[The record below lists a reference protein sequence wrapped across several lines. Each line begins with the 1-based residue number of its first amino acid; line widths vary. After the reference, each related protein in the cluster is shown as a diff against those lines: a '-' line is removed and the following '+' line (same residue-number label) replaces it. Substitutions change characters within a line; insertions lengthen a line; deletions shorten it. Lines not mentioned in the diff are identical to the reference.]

1 VIAAL
6 TGVLGAIAVTAW
18 LVVVYS
24 AVRVVTI
31 APAGAKLASLGL
43 LVRRQFAAL
52 YRLSGEAIV
61 PHANR
66 FLLAAMAFLGCLAC
80 GMVLAVVLL
89 IDRFAG

>member
-1 VIAAL
+1 MIVVL
-6 TGVLGAIAVTAW
+6 TAVLGAIAAIAW

-31 APAGAKLASLGL
+31 APAGKKLAALGL
-43 LVRRQFAAL
+43 LVRREFAAL
-52 YRLSGEAIV
+52 YRLAGEAIV

-80 GMVLAVVLL
+80 GAALAVVTLM
-89 IDRFAG
+89 DRLAG